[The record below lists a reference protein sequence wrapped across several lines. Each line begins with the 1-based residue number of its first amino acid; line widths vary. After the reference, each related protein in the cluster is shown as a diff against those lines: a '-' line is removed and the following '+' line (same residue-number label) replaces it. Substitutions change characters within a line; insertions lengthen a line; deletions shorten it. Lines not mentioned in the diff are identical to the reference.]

1 MDLTV
6 KLLKPVT
13 VAGHTTTEL
22 TLRELS
28 VAENL
33 ALEKSHKD
41 KTPLDQDV
49 HFFALSTGVA
59 PDIILAMGQRDWT
72 RLKTRYWE
80 TLGNVAPEDELSV

>member
-1 MDLTV
+1 MDLTI
-6 KLLKPVT
+6 KLLKPAV
-13 VAGHTTTEL
+13 VAGHTTSEL

-41 KTPLDQDV
+41 KTPLEQDV

-59 PDIILAMGQRDWT
+59 PDVILALGQRDWT

-80 TLGNVAPEDELSV
+80 TLGNVGLEAEPSE